1 MKKCSIFLA
10 ILAMIFIAC
19 GSRENPSEA
28 DIDMDFDDDVV
39 MYNYDSAVNEKA
51 HFSKKA
57 KVSSIASISAIP
69 SDFNTDSF
77 DKINEGI
84 FKETATAPLS
94 TFSADVDT
102 ASYAL
107 LKRFIDEGTLPPSG
121 AIRIEELINAFDY
134 SYEAPKDA
142 PIAISTALSA
152 PFWDKSHQILRIGIK
167 AKEIDWAN
175 RPASNLTFLIDTSGS
190 MSGESR
196 IELVKKSLKMLVDK
210 LDKRDK
216 IGIVTYSG
224 EAGVAL
230 EPTNNKQKI
239 LKAIE
244 SLNAG
249 GFTHGSAGIEKAYDL
264 AKKHFIKGGVNRI
277 ILATDGDFNV
287 GISSQDELL
296 KLIESKAKSG
306 IYLSVFGFGMG
317 NYKDSMLVKLADNG
331 NGNYGYINDEL
342 EARRLLVDRIAATL
356 IAVAKDVKIQVEFNP
371 SKVKAYRL
379 IGYEKRKLEN
389 EDFNDDSK
397 DAGEMGVG
405 HSVTAL
411 YEIIPLKSEAQKALP
426 KGAKGIIDP
435 LKYSTN
441 IANKGFDDE
450 VASVKIRYKTPKN
463 RESND
468 EKSELIE
475 KVVKTTDFSKNAD
488 SDTRFAMAV
497 AGFGMILQDSKFKG
511 SADFKSVLAIL
522 NDKAF
527 VDDINKQEF
536 IGIVAKASK
545 IQAKN
550 NKKATK

>member
-1 MKKCSIFLA
+1 MKKCIFGLFLA

-19 GSRENPSEA
+19 GVRENPSEA
-28 DIDMDFDDDVV
+28 DDDMDFDDSVV
-39 MYNYDSAVNEKA
+39 MYNYDEKKA
-51 HFSKKA
+51 HFSRQA
-57 KVSSIASISAIP
+57 NVSSIAPISAIP
-69 SDFNTDSF
+69 SDFNTNSF
-77 DKINEGI
+77 DKINENI

-107 LKRFIDEGTLPPSG
+107 LKRFIDDGTLPPSG
-121 AIRIEELINAFDY
+121 AVRIEELINAFDY

-142 PIAISTALSA
+142 PIAIYTALSM

-239 LKAIE
+239 LKAID
-244 SLNAG
+244 SLNAN

-264 AKKHFIKGGVNRI
+264 AQKHFIKGGVNRI

-296 KLIESKAKSG
+296 KLIASKAKSG
-306 IYLSVFGFGMG
+306 VYLSVFGFGMG

-342 EARRLLVDRIAATL
+342 EARRLLVDRVAATL

-371 SKVKAYRL
+371 SKVKSYRL

-411 YEIIPLKSEAQKALP
+411 YEIIPLKNEAQKNLP
-426 KGAKGIIDP
+426 KDAKGIIDP

-450 VASVKIRYKTPKN
+450 IASVKIRYKTPKN

-475 KVVKTTDFSKNAD
+475 QVVKTTDFSKNAD
-488 SDTRFAMAV
+488 NDTRFAMAV
-497 AGFGMILQDSKFKG
+497 AGFGMILQDSPLKG

-536 IGIVAKASK
+536 IGIVAKVSK
-545 IQAKN
+545 IQLNKN
-550 NKKATK
+550 

>member
-28 DIDMDFDDDVV
+28 DNDMDFDDDVV

-57 KVSSIASISAIP
+57 KVSSIAPISAIP

-190 MSGESR
+190 MSGEDR

-244 SLNAG
+244 SLNAD

-411 YEIIPLKSEAQKALP
+411 YEIIPLKGEAQKALP
-426 KGAKGIIDP
+426 KGVKGIIDP

-468 EKSELIE
+468 EKSDLIE

-511 SADFKSVLAIL
+511 NADFKSVLAIL

-536 IGIVAKASK
+536 IGIVAKVSK